1 MYGNIYYQLCKLTQ
15 SALNKNDA
23 AVLKKRLTQLKLPL
37 PAKPDSAF
45 KIISV
50 SGKSFK
56 IDSNE
61 KKIEKISF
69 TQKST
74 GIALTIKTNMD
85 SYIAEFWKW

>member
-1 MYGNIYYQLCKLTQ
+1 LTSQ
-15 SALNKNDA
+15 SLNKNDA

-37 PAKPDSAF
+37 PSKPDSTF

-69 TQKST
+69 AQKGT
-74 GIALTIKTNMD
+74 VIALTIKTNMD
-85 SYIAEFWKW
+85 SYTLSFGNGQWIQGKQLC